1 MTGVTEVQKENY
13 DPLAGDDAIDMHD
26 AVRTHR
32 AVRRRGVAAAAIAVA
47 ILGSSAGL
55 GRSPAGGFSGSA
67 GGAAGGSSAAWFGSA
82 SAGVLGRSSASG
94 PARFPGG
101 AAISWAGDFRR
112 VRTHLTVPFA
122 LRAPAGAPEPSVSG
136 RRLVNAH
143 GQGLRLL
150 GVNRPGTH
158 YECVQTTD
166 RIFDGPSGDAS
177 VQAIASWHA
186 TAVRVTLNEDCWLGI
201 NGVSPAVSGAA
212 YRTAIAGYVARLHQY
227 GLAAILTLQW
237 SDGDYTGGTCQQ
249 KADPA
254 GAVCQKPMP
263 DAAHAAAFWT
273 SVASTFKND
282 HAAVFD
288 LFSEPFPD
296 RLMSSRPAAWA
307 CWLRGGRFC
316 TGFSYQVAGMQTL
329 LQAVRRAGATNVV
342 AVGGI
347 NYANDDSGWRAN
359 RPADPAHNL
368 AASWHSYS
376 WNACH
381 TKACWDQQIAPLAD
395 GVPLIADEIGEDDC
409 AHSYIDT
416 LMPWLDQRG
425 ASYLAWGWK
434 AQSARFPC
442 GDFNHGNA
450 GPSLITSYEG
460 TPTPYGSGL
469 EDHLTACASAR
480 GGPADTATARP
491 RGRVSDALES
501 PLPQAWQ
508 RPHRQTRLGKITI
521 VPPWRPRPKQEA
533 TRTKS

>member
-1 MTGVTEVQKENY
+1 
-13 DPLAGDDAIDMHD
+13 
-26 AVRTHR
+26 
-32 AVRRRGVAAAAIAVA
+32 
-47 ILGSSAGL
+47 
-55 GRSPAGGFSGSA
+55 
-67 GGAAGGSSAAWFGSA
+67 
-82 SAGVLGRSSASG
+82 
-94 PARFPGG
+94 
-101 AAISWAGDFRR
+101 
-112 VRTHLTVPFA
+112 
-122 LRAPAGAPEPSVSG
+122 
-136 RRLVNAH
+136 
-143 GQGLRLL
+143 
-150 GVNRPGTH
+150 
-158 YECVQTTD
+158 
-166 RIFDGPSGDAS
+166 
-177 VQAIASWHA
+177 
-186 TAVRVTLNEDCWLGI
+186 
-201 NGVSPAVSGAA
+201 
-212 YRTAIAGYVARLHQY
+212 
-227 GLAAILTLQW
+227 
-237 SDGDYTGGTCQQ
+237 
-249 KADPA
+249 
-254 GAVCQKPMP
+254 
-263 DAAHAAAFWT
+263 
-273 SVASTFKND
+273 
-282 HAAVFD
+282 
-288 LFSEPFPD
+288 
-296 RLMSSRPAAWA
+296 
-307 CWLRGGRFC
+307 
-316 TGFSYQVAGMQTL
+316 MQTL

-416 LMPWLDQRG
+416 LMSWLDQRG

-491 RGRVSDALES
+491 RGRVSDALEI

-508 RPHRQTRLGKITI
+508 RPHRQTRLGKIAI